1 MNKKF
6 FTLMAAALL
15 GGAAMPSEA
24 FAEESSVAG
33 AGVYKSGVADSTAMS
48 GVSSET
54 AWAYPLANGVKFML
68 RGHNAPAPGSGN
80 FYSVKDSS
88 GYVVLADSTAT
99 AAAGAVFEI
108 RNKLSNNTFELFVN
122 GKQFVK
128 GIGGKVYG
136 TFYGAK
142 HDDASS
148 VHNAAVDDFA
158 FSEILVSIGIG
169 KTDTVFGGNHEGH
182 SWAVPFTRSLV
193 GNGTNLNAYLNGS
206 LKFGFPQAKTEPA
219 ENILAKDLI
228 AIDWKSTSNVFVD
241 GPGTSSSYKDSVMFV
256 LNNDEGLVYSKD
268 KGNEEKM
275 KAATFVVVDPV
286 NRYGLTGFVQSKGEG
301 FKLMTIKGEALAA
314 ANEKK
319 TDGTLKTVNLWNAVF
334 AVVEEDMLNCAGE
347 LTLSVKPE
355 IYRADGISEI
365 LENAVE
371 VGAYTPTEAGAEYY
385 VTTMDGSR
393 DYVYAQIGGSSYAD
407 TKALL
412 KTDAP
417 AIYNIYFCGSK
428 PSSGSNYYGK
438 YYAAVADKTLGT
450 DTVAVAP
457 NEAALTSA
465 DLQWIVTDA
474 AESGY
479 LELTSARDLKTKI
492 AMTLYKT
499 NTEGVY
505 DVKNYDGK
513 SPFPYGDGS
522 SIQAGA
528 DKIQLI
534 AATKDETYRTLT
546 DTELKQTA
554 ELVFKGESAFTS
566 SEIYLTHNG
575 KDKEDNSEYIPT
587 KDADESIRFA
597 VAKASAG
604 VKPYAY
610 AYLKDGAVKNDGKG
624 KVEFQSY
631 YLKDGGKGLTFK
643 GTCDDSR
650 IDTAYVKDGNKEW
663 NTWHH
668 FVFRKNYNG
677 TTNVLMYKPE
687 NKDTKVEAG
696 EDGRLAFFTD
706 SLVNG
711 QMSEVLYIT
720 AAGKV
725 DSTVVDYRE
734 YSNVAINFQTLGES
748 LEAEPVYATFES
760 AEGGI
765 SLKQN
770 KNGIIEGII
779 ANEAMTFKLDTADS
793 DALLPTFYVRTL
805 VADAEEEEPVTKAA
819 TLETMPLM
827 LFSPKDSANYWNA
840 GAASWKEDKRYK
852 MDFSDDLKA
861 VFIPALV
868 TGEDTVT
875 ALVDGELVEVAS
887 KAKGDVVAGV
897 ENFKFHITK
906 ADETGY
912 YITNADG
919 NYLYNL
925 NGKLG
930 FTSSASKALVVTLG
944 EGDATANEAI
954 EAAGVQVIGGQGAV
968 TVQGA
973 AGKVITVANIL
984 GQTIANQVAASDNV
998 TIAAPA
1004 GIVVVVVEGEATKVV
1019 VK

>member
-6 FTLMAAALL
+6 FTLMAVALL

-24 FAEESSVAG
+24 FAQADGEGTHQSEKVDSVAIT
-33 AGVYKSGVADSTAMS
+33 AGTK
-48 GVSSET
+48 
-54 AWAYPLANGVKFML
+54 LANGLKFML
-68 RGHNAPAPGSGN
+68 RTHNAPTGTAGN
-80 FYSVKDSS
+80 FYSVKDSA
-88 GYVVLADSTAT
+88 GYKIYADSAV
-99 AAAGAVFEI
+99 AKAGNGAVFEI
-108 RNKLSNNTFELFVN
+108 RNLRSDNTFELFVD

-128 GIGGKVYG
+128 GIG
-136 TFYGAK
+136 TELNTIFYGSN
-142 HDDASS
+142 DAGVSAL
-148 VHNAAVDDFA
+148 NTVDFNELWMFKGVGA
-158 FSEILVSIGIG
+158 
-169 KTDTVFGGNHEGH
+169 TDTIFKGQGTGDKH
-182 SWAVPFTRSLV
+182 SWAVPFTRRFV
-193 GNGTNLNAYLNGS
+193 ETAKYLNAHLNGS

-219 ENILAKDLI
+219 ENILASDLI
-228 AIDWKSTSNVFVD
+228 AIDWKATGSTLVV
-241 GPGTSSSYKDSVMFV
+241 GAGTSGSAVDSVVFV
-256 LNNDEGLVYSKD
+256 LNNDEGKAYKD
-268 KGNEEKM
+268 APASPEKM
-275 KAATFVVVDPV
+275 KAATFVVVSPV
-286 NRYGLTGFVQSKGEG
+286 DRYGLTQFNQNEGEG

-319 TDGTLKTVNLWNAVF
+319 TDGTLKTVSVWNAAF
-334 AVVEEDMLNCAGE
+334 EVVEEDMLNAEGE
-347 LTLSVKPE
+347 LTLAVKPHV
-355 IYRADGISEI
+355 YKADGTSAQVN
-365 LENAVE
+365 NAVY
-371 VGAYTPTEAGAEYY
+371 VGAYTPTEAGAAYY
-385 VTTMDGSR
+385 VTTMKNTR
-393 DYVYAQIGGSSYAD
+393 EYVYAQIGGSSYAD

-438 YYAAVADKTLGT
+438 YYAAYANKEEAGKV
-450 DTVAVAP
+450 DTMAVAP
-457 NEAALTSA
+457 NKAALTSA

-474 AESGY
+474 GESGY
-479 LELTSARDLKTKI
+479 LELTSARDLSLSI
-492 AMTLYKT
+492 QMTLYKT
-499 NTEGVY
+499 DTEGVY
-505 DVKNYDGK
+505 DVKNYGGK
-513 SPFPYGDGS
+513 SPFPVGGHDGS

-554 ELVFKGESAFTS
+554 ELVFKGESTFTS
-566 SEIYLTHNG
+566 SEIYVTHNG
-575 KDKEDNSEYIPT
+575 QKGKNPDASEYIAT

-597 VAKASAG
+597 VEKASKG
-604 VKPYAY
+604 VKPYEY
-610 AYLKDGAVKNDGKG
+610 AYLKDGAVKTDGKG

-631 YLKDGGKGLTFK
+631 YLKDGGVGLTFE
-643 GTCDDSR
+643 GTCESYR
-650 IDTAYVKDGNKEW
+650 LDTAYVKSGDAYSKN

-677 TTNVLMYKPE
+677 TTSVLMYKP
-687 NKDTKVEAG
+687 NGANDKVEAA
-696 EDGRLAFFTD
+696 EDGSLAFFTD
-706 SLVNG
+706 SLVNSHKS
-711 QMSEVLYIT
+711 QALYIT
-720 AAGKV
+720 SAGKV

-734 YSNVAINFQTLGES
+734 YSDVAINFQTLGES

-760 AEGGI
+760 EEGGI

-840 GAASWKEDKRYK
+840 GAASWKKDERYQ
-852 MDFSDDLKA
+852 MDFSTDLKA

-887 KAKGDVVAGV
+887 KAKGNVVAGV

-906 ADETGY
+906 AGETGY

-1004 GIVVVVVEGEATKVV
+1004 GIVVVAVEGEATKVV